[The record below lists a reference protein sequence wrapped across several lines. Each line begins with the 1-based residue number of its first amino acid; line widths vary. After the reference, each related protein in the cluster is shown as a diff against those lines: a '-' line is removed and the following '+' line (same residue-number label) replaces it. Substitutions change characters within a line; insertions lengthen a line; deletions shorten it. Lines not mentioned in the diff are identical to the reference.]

1 MYLYQQDRMFFAQIA
16 TELVGLGVSELKALG
31 AETIRTDHR
40 GIGFRAEDEALYRIV
55 YCTRLITRV
64 LAPLVRFRCTDTNT
78 LYNIASKIEWRDF
91 FSTDHTFA
99 VFANVHQSR
108 IDHSRFAALRLKDAI
123 ADAFRKQFQKRPD
136 VDPDHPDIWIN
147 LHIEKDVATISLD
160 LAGESLHKR
169 GYRVQK
175 VSAPLQ
181 ETLAAG
187 ILGFTEWDGQVP
199 LIDPMCGSG
208 TILAEALMRY
218 CRIPSGFF
226 RKRFGFEFLPDFSKR
241 IWQRVRHEADAGI
254 RELPQGLIQ
263 GSDISRQAVSA
274 TRTNVN
280 RLPGGSSVEVVCR
293 DIADLPELQPSILV
307 MNPPY
312 GIRMGQDSDLAALY
326 KQIGDILKQRCKG
339 STAYILAGDRNLLRY
354 VGLRPA
360 WKKIIETGGLDGR
373 LAKYELF

>member
-1 MYLYQQDRMFFAQIA
+1 MYLYQQDRHFFAQIA
-16 TELVGLGVSELKALG
+16 RDLIEIGVAELESLG
-31 AETIRTDHR
+31 ATDIHPDHR
-40 GIGFRAEDEALYRIV
+40 GIRFQAEEDVLYAIV
-55 YCTRLITRV
+55 YNSRLITRV
-64 LAPLVRFRCTDTNT
+64 LAPLIRFRCTDTNT

-99 VFANVHQSR
+99 VFANVNQSR
-108 IDHSRFAALRLKDAI
+108 IGHSQFAALRLKDAV
-123 ADAFRKQFQKRPD
+123 ADAFRKQCQKRPN
-136 VDPDHPDIWIN
+136 VDPETPDVWIN

-169 GYRVQK
+169 GYRMQK

-187 ILGFTEWDGQVP
+187 ILAFTGWDGRVP

-208 TILAEALMRY
+208 TFLAEALMRY
-218 CRIPSGFF
+218 CRIPAGFF

-241 IWQRVRHEADAGI
+241 TWQRVRQNADAAI
-254 RELPQGLIQ
+254 RELPEGLIS
-263 GSDISRQAVSA
+263 GSDIAKQAVLA

-280 RLPGGSSVEVVCR
+280 RLPYGKQVDIVCR
-293 DIADLPELQPSILV
+293 DIADMPEIAPSVIV
-307 MNPPY
+307 INPPY
-312 GIRMGQDSDLAALY
+312 GIRMGQDTDLAALY
-326 KQIGDILKQRCKG
+326 KQIGDILKQRCQG
-339 STAYILAGDRNLLRY
+339 STAYIFAGDRRLLGSI
-354 VGLRPA
+354 GLRSA